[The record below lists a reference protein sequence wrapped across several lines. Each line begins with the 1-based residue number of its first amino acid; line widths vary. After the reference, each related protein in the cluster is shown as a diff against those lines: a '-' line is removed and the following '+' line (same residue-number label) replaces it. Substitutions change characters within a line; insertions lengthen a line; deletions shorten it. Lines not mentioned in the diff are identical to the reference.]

1 MKRRVIYA
9 AIGINGLAIT
19 ATLLF
24 YAGRTPTNELPAN
37 AREAPANS
45 SAKSS
50 LEIVVAPGSVEPV
63 SEEIE
68 VGAEVSGRL
77 REVRVEEGAAVM
89 RGQVLAVLANGDYEA
104 QLSSA
109 RAQIVS
115 AESQRAA
122 ALARLE
128 VARAELRRVVN
139 GARVEERREARAAAE
154 QSAAV
159 KRNAQT
165 EVERRR
171 RLFASGDIAR
181 EELERAERDLRVAEA
196 REQELRERFAF
207 VNAKARE
214 EDVSRAEAAVRLAE
228 AQVREAEAQ
237 INEARA
243 RAEEARAR
251 LDKTHIRSP
260 ITGVVLRRRL
270 QAGESVSL
278 ESDQP
283 SIFTLADTS
292 VLRVRV
298 DVDERDVGRV
308 KTGQRAYV
316 TADAY
321 GERRFWGRIIRVG
334 QVLGKKNIRTEEPT
348 ERVDTKILETL
359 VELNAEERLPAGLR
373 VDAFILV
380 GEGEAEARGRGNAN

>member
-1 MKRRVIYA
+1 
-9 AIGINGLAIT
+9 
-19 ATLLF
+19 
-24 YAGRTPTNELPAN
+24 
-37 AREAPANS
+37 
-45 SAKSS
+45 
-50 LEIVVAPGSVEPV
+50 V